1 MFGGADASTVPKC
14 VWTNLQ
20 GEYIDLGKSSI
31 VYYHCVTLELPWRPA
46 HVSSVPTH
54 GDKNHKKKKGRKW
67 KTCSEGSRKDEDRNL
82 LIKAVSDKKGVTSMK
97 LAAKIKVD
105 IPCSICASWSNCR
118 SSCSHRS
125 VKMVKRRH

>member
-31 VYYHCVTLELPWRPA
+31 AYYHCMMLGLPRQPA

-54 GDKNHKKKKGRKW
+54 GDKNHKKKKGRMW
-67 KTCSEGSRKDEDRNL
+67 KTRSEDARKEEEPAHQGCL
-82 LIKAVSDKKGVTSMK
+82 
-97 LAAKIKVD
+97 
-105 IPCSICASWSNCR
+105 
-118 SSCSHRS
+118 
-125 VKMVKRRH
+125 